1 MGDIKEEI
9 VEDDEEEES
18 VPEEFLM
25 HEYGEVEMNMDTDS
39 DGGDY
44 VMPKI
49 ETFDEPISI
58 NITRKEPKKKV
69 KKEEGIDEK
78 LNIDDKNDIGGVFD
92 SVKLSEESTNTNITK
107 KNPREKEVKREG
119 TSI

>member
-1 MGDIKEEI
+1 MLQISSL
-9 VEDDEEEES
+9 S
-18 VPEEFLM
+18 VSIFISTSPYLM

-39 DGGDY
+39 DGDNY

-58 NITRKEPKKKV
+58 NITRKGPKKKV

-78 LNIDDKNDIGGVFD
+78 LNVDEKIDIGNLFASANLTKETEFD
-92 SVKLSEESTNTNITK
+92 E
-107 KNPREKEVKREG
+107 
-119 TSI
+119 